1 MEKLLILK
9 EIKIKILKY
18 YLNNRMSNKKYLIKK
33 LLEYPEISNNEY
45 ISLVHKKNKII
56 KKNYNDDNNELDNIN
71 QKIELYNEKML
82 LINLIKNPY
91 I

>member
-9 EIKIKILKY
+9 EEKIRILKY

-33 LLEYPEISNNEY
+33 LLEYPEISNSEY
-45 ISLVHKKNKII
+45 ISLIQKKNKIT
-56 KKNYNDDNNELDNIN
+56 KKNYDNNQELNDIN
-71 QKIELYNEKML
+71 HKIELYNEKIL